1 MSANT
6 LQQQALSPDEIAGP
20 ADHGFPHAAVIPR
33 GDTLKNGLSG
43 QLLGRLALWQGL
55 PERPIQRN
63 EAKTMKRLLAR
74 AWAGAIVAGL
84 FGGVALAEDAPPTH
98 PLDSLTG
105 AEMSRLVAIL
115 KADGKFTAT
124 TRVHTIDLIEP
135 DKDEVRAWKTGTPFA
150 RRAHLEVSDKGV
162 AHQTEVDL
170 ATGKILSWSPV
181 KGEPDLLSEE
191 FIGATEKALAD
202 PRMVAGLAKRNL
214 KPEQVFCTPLTA
226 GNFGTPAEAGKRLV
240 NVACFVRPT
249 ESNFYARPVER
260 LLATIDVKTS
270 EVVNVTDTGALPV
283 AANAWGYTPEE
294 VAKRLGALR
303 PEARPA
309 RLEQKGGPNLTPAN
323 GLVHWD
329 IWRFQLRADRRP
341 GLVLSMVDANDGSAW
356 RSVAYQMNLSEV
368 FVPYM
373 DPDKGW
379 YWRTYMDSGEYGFGL
394 FMTPLRKGVDC
405 PAYAK
410 FMAVTMPLDSGEPMK
425 IPDAICMFERNIGDP
440 AWRHYEVWA
449 QSPDK
454 PIPAE
459 GRPATELVVRSASA
473 VGNYDYLIDY
483 IFQQDGTI
491 RIAVGA
497 TGIDAVKG
505 AAAASMKDPTAAAET
520 RFGELIAPNLVAP
533 FHSHYFN
540 FRLDLDV
547 DGPRNDFMRMKLAST
562 ETPAGLPRKSIFTL
576 TRDMPMTEKAARTR
590 IDFKAPS
597 LWHFSNH
604 AGAGPLGHDRGYML
618 MPGGSAVTSLLASDD
633 PPVKRNPYID
643 YQLWVTQYK
652 ADERYAGGRHTVMSD
667 GTDTLRTWVEKD
679 RPLGNRDIVAW
690 YTLGWHHITRTED
703 WPVMPTH
710 WFSFSLMPHN
720 FFPHNPALSVRPD

>member
-150 RRAHLEVSDKGV
+150 RRAHLEVSHNGV

-329 IWRFQLRADRRP
+329 IWRFHLRADRRP

>member
-329 IWRFQLRADRRP
+329 IWRFHLRADRRP

-459 GRPATELVVRSASA
+459 GRPAPELVVRSASA

>member
-329 IWRFQLRADRRP
+329 IWRFHLRADRRP

-633 PPVKRNPYID
+633 PPVKRNPYPD

>member
-329 IWRFQLRADRRP
+329 IWRFHLRADRRP

-604 AGAGPLGHDRGYML
+604 TGAGPLGHDRGYML

>member
-1 MSANT
+1 
-6 LQQQALSPDEIAGP
+6 
-20 ADHGFPHAAVIPR
+20 
-33 GDTLKNGLSG
+33 
-43 QLLGRLALWQGL
+43 
-55 PERPIQRN
+55 
-63 EAKTMKRLLAR
+63 MKRLLAR
-74 AWAGAIVAGL
+74 AWAGAMVAGL
-84 FGGVALAEDAPPTH
+84 FGGVALAADAPPAH

-115 KADGKFTAT
+115 KADGKYTAT
-124 TRVHTIDLIEP
+124 TRVHTVDLIEP
-135 DKDEVRAWKTGTPFA
+135 AKDEVRAWKTGTPFA
-150 RRAHLEVSDKGV
+150 RRAHLEVSDKGI
-162 AHQTEVDL
+162 AHQTEIDL
-170 ATGKILSWSPV
+170 ATGKVLSWSPV
-181 KGEPDLLSEE
+181 KGEPAVLFEE
-191 FIGATEKALAD
+191 FMGATEKALAD

-214 KPEQVFCTPLTA
+214 KPEQVFCLPLTA
-226 GNFGTPAEAGKRLV
+226 GNFGTPAEAGKRLM
-240 NVACFVRPT
+240 NVPCYVRPT
-249 ESNFYARPVER
+249 ESNFYAKPVEG
-260 LLATIDVKTS
+260 LFATIDLKTS

-283 AANAWGYTPEE
+283 PADAWGYTPEE

-309 RLEQKGGPNLTPAN
+309 RLEQKGGPNLTLAN
-323 GLVHWD
+323 GLVQWD
-329 IWRFQLRADRRP
+329 IWRFHVRADKRP

-379 YWRTYMDSGEYGFGL
+379 YWRTYMDSGEYGFGI

-405 PAYAK
+405 PAYAH
-410 FMAVTMPLDSGEPMK
+410 FMPVTMSQDSGEPME

-440 AWRHYEVWA
+440 AWRHYEVFA
-449 QSPDK
+449 QTPDK
-454 PIPAE
+454 PLPAE
-459 GRPATELVVRSASA
+459 GRPATELVVRSASV

-497 TGIDAVKG
+497 TGLDAVKG
-505 AAAASMKDPTAAAET
+505 AAATSMKDPTAAAET

-562 ETPAGLPRKSIFTL
+562 KTPAGLPRKSMFTL
-576 TRDMPMTEKAARTR
+576 THDMPMTEKAARTR
-590 IDFKAPS
+590 IDFNAPS

-633 PPVKRNPYID
+633 PPVKRNPYIE
-643 YQLWVTQYK
+643 YQLWVTQYN
-652 ADERYAGGRHTVMSD
+652 ADERYAGGRHPMMSD
-667 GTDTLRTWVEKD
+667 GTDTLGTWVDKN

-690 YTLGWHHITRTED
+690 YTLGFHHITRTED